1 MTDVLGES
9 DRLVLRRLRLE
20 DEAEYLDMRRRSEAF
35 LAPWS
40 PAPPVNADPYSSQS
54 FVEVYKSDDGL
65 NRVCG
70 LLVAQ
75 DDGRLVGVINANSI
89 VRGVFQNAF
98 LGYWLAAG
106 ETGQGYMGEGL
117 ALMLD
122 FVLRAESAGGLG
134 LHRVEANI
142 MPHNAASKA
151 VVQRLGFRL
160 EGLSPG
166 YLKIA
171 GSWQT
176 HERWALLAEEWS
188 GSWAR

>member
-20 DEAEYLDMRRRSEAF
+20 DEAEFLDMRRRSEAF
-35 LAPWS
+35 HAPWA
-40 PAPPVNADPYSSQS
+40 PALPVNQDPYSSQS
-54 FVEVYKSDDGL
+54 FVDVYKSDDGL

-70 LLVAQ
+70 LLVDQATE
-75 DDGRLVGVINANSI
+75 RMVGVVNANSI

-106 ETGQGYMGEGL
+106 ETGRGYMSEGL
-117 ALMLD
+117 GLMLD
-122 FVLRAESAGGLG
+122 FAFGAETAGGLG

-142 MPHNAASKA
+142 MPHNSASKA

-171 GSWQT
+171 GAWQT

-188 GSWAR
+188 GSRAR